1 MVPKTKASGG
11 EIQHQAAAG
20 SAKPRRNEALAFR
33 VKAKYI
39 SSVSEADQEFDGL
52 LRALGSP
59 HRRLIVQECWS
70 AARSAGEIADLLDLA
85 PASAS
90 EHLKVL
96 RKHGLVDLTVNGT
109 FRIYQTRRQTV
120 LRLRG
125 LFEAVF
131 PMEET

>member
-1 MVPKTKASGG
+1 MCGWLQRADTIAP
-11 EIQHQAAAG
+11 I
-20 SAKPRRNEALAFR
+20 SAVTSVATRLCFGWGRNS
-33 VKAKYI
+33 I
-39 SSVSEADQEFDGL
+39 SPVSETEQQEFDDL
-52 LRALGSP
+52 LRALANR

-96 RKHGLVDLTVNGT
+96 RKHGLVDLNINGT
-109 FRIYQTRRQTV
+109 FRIYQTRRQAV

-131 PMEET
+131 PMEEP

>member
-1 MVPKTKASGG
+1 LRFEV
-11 EIQHQAAAG
+11 
-20 SAKPRRNEALAFR
+20 LAFR
-33 VKAKYI
+33 METKYI
-39 SSVSEADQEFDGL
+39 SHVSEAEQEFDGL
-52 LRALGSP
+52 LRALANP

-96 RKHGLVDLTVNGT
+96 RKHGLVDLNINGT
-109 FRIYQTRRQTV
+109 FRIYQTRRQAV

-131 PMEET
+131 PMEEP

>member
-1 MVPKTKASGG
+1 VSEKGAARQTKSLRF
-11 EIQHQAAAG
+11 EV
-20 SAKPRRNEALAFR
+20 LAFR
-33 VKAKYI
+33 REAKYI
-39 SSVSEADQEFDGL
+39 SHVSETEQEFDGL
-52 LRALGSP
+52 VRALANP
-59 HRRLIVQECWS
+59 HRRRIVQECWS

-96 RKHGLVDLTVNGT
+96 RKHGLIDLTINGT
-109 FRIYQTRRQTV
+109 FRIYQTRRQAV

-131 PMEET
+131 PMEEP